1 MREHPKGDSMFKTLG
16 FRSWFSGPFEY
27 QLIER
32 GELAGDFAR
41 IAGDMNRVCEPLN
54 KNTQIAYQQ
63 AQAEGKIKDGQA
75 AHNQSKRKDKLGV

>member
-1 MREHPKGDSMFKTLG
+1 MLKKFG

-32 GELAGDFAR
+32 GELSDDFAR
-41 IAGDMNRVCEPLN
+41 IFGDINKVCEPLN

-63 AQAEGKIKDGQA
+63 AQTEGKIKDDKA
-75 AHNQSKRKDKLGV
+75 LKNQLK